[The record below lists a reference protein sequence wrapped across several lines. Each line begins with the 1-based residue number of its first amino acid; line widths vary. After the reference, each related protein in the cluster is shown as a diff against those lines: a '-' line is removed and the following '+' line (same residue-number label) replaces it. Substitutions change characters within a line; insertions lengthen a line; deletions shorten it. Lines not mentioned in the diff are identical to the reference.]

1 MLNLSNF
8 RSNGLLAAVAAAA
21 LFVAAPA
28 AHADITLNNTVTGEA
43 LNLDDAPPEGKDS
56 EAFKQFMQ
64 TGKNPYLGK
73 QDCFAKGEELF
84 SGACSGCH
92 GHLAEGKIGPGLNDS
107 YWTYP
112 GNTTDKGMFETV
124 FGGASGQMGPMYN
137 SVNVQEMLIVMAWVR
152 HLYKEN
158 ADKADWLEGD
168 MRASWKPYDG
178 SHAPKPGPDAPQ
190 ECKMG
195 G

>member
-1 MLNLSNF
+1 MLDRLLLS
-8 RSNGLLAAVAAAA
+8 AAAA
-21 LFVAAPA
+21 CLVFALGASTA
-28 AHADITLNNTVTGEA
+28 TADITLNNTVTGEP
-43 LNLDDAPPEGKDS
+43 LNLDDAPADGKDVA
-56 EAFKQFMQ
+56 AFKEFMQ

-73 QDCFAKGEELF
+73 PDCLAKGEELF

-92 GHLAEGKIGPGLNDS
+92 GHVAEGKIGPGLNDD

-112 GNTTDKGMFETV
+112 QNTTDKGMFETV

-137 SVNVQEMLIVMAWVR
+137 SVNVDEMLLVMAWVR
-152 HLYKEN
+152 HLYTG
-158 ADKADWLEGD
+158 DPSKAEWLDEET
-168 MRASWKPYDG
+168 RKTLVKYDG
-178 SHAPKPGPDAPQ
+178 KPAPKPGPDAPA